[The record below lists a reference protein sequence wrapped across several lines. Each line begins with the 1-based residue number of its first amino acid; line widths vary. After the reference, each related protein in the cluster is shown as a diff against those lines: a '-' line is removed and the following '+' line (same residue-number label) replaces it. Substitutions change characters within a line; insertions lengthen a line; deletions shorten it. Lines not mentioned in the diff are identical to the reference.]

1 MEEFKDIEGYNGVY
15 AISNMGNVLSKKYKT
30 HRIIKTNIN
39 NSTYR
44 RVVLIQNGI
53 KKEHP
58 VHRLVAEAFIPN
70 PEEKPVVDH
79 INSIKSDNRVE
90 NLRWA
95 TRIQNVAN
103 KHGYSASGFKG
114 VYIDRNKFRT
124 QIVID
129 GKIKCLGSYSTAEEA
144 HEVYMAAARE
154 LHGDFA
160 KA

>member
-1 MEEFKDIEGYNGVY
+1 MEEFKDIEGYNGIY

-30 HRIIKTNIN
+30 PRIIKTGIN
-39 NSTYR
+39 SGTYR
-44 RVVLIQNGI
+44 RVVLIHNGI

-70 PEEKPVVDH
+70 PEEKPIIDH

-95 TRIQNVAN
+95 TRAQNVAN

-114 VYIDRNKFRT
+114 VYVNRNKFRT
-124 QIVID
+124 QLMIN
-129 GKIKCLGSYSTAEEA
+129 GKIKCLGTYSTPEEA
-144 HEVYMAAARE
+144 HEVYIAAARE
-154 LHGDFA
+154 IHGEFT